1 VPFREGPLPASFG
14 AAAPTGDA
22 EAPPFS
28 FPEDF
33 SPVRADRHGDRAV
46 AIGVS
51 QDYDP
56 VGEISRGAYWVI
68 RSRDGGRTWG
78 SPVYTGLRIQQPY
91 LIPPQS
97 NVPLLAGDSLRVEVR
112 VEELDESSITF
123 PPVGLRARRVQ
134 EGLMLEIPF
143 AALDRDSDA
152 DGLTDLAEE
161 RLITDPQ
168 SADTDGDGLPDGSDS
183 LPQVP
188 WTAVLDDRA
197 RALAAVLRRIAGME
211 SRAIVQEIAP
221 AGHAASDASAH
232 PGRFLDDLLSSAR
245 RATLTDEETTFMVG
259 DRSDFRAL
267 LTTQRAVVLTAAE
280 LELARRKFGP
290 IYATRL
296 PLFVLDHDQRRGFV
310 VWDASWVGGVL
321 RLRLVGAEWQV
332 ESVMDWIT

>member
-1 VPFREGPLPASFG
+1 V
-14 AAAPTGDA
+14 PTGEA
-22 EAPPFS
+22 EAARFS
-28 FPEDF
+28 FPKDF
-33 SPVRADRHGDRAV
+33 SPVRSERQGDQAV

-91 LIPPQS
+91 VIPPQS
-97 NVPLLAGDSLRVEVR
+97 KVPLLAGDHLQVEVR

-134 EGLMLEIPF
+134 EGLLLEIPF
-143 AALDRDSDA
+143 AALDRDSDG

-197 RALAAVLRRIAGME
+197 RALAAVLRRIAGRG
-211 SRAIVQEIAP
+211 SRAIIHEFAP
-221 AGHAASDASAH
+221 AGARASGEPGAPAAPGAAAD
-232 PGRFLDDLLSSAR
+232 PGRFLDDLLGSAR

-259 DRSDFRAL
+259 DRRDFRAL

-321 RLRLVGAEWQV
+321 RLRLVGTEWQV